1 MRKGN
6 SNIAAL
12 HGKTSETGETI
23 LPKPH
28 EKEQRQTEKNYNIF
42 KIFNKGIICIQEY
55 ILGDYFY
62 KRSIHIKYNY
72 KILYH

>member
-1 MRKGN
+1 MYHGIVSYPS
-6 SNIAAL
+6 SNVQL
-12 HGKTSETGETI
+12 GQ
-23 LPKPH
+23 
-28 EKEQRQTEKNYNIF
+28 QRQTEKKYNIF